1 MTHRPN
7 EELDEKC
14 EVNLPLLKGLLN
26 EIASEIYIE
35 NFNDQLKNNEKSYTH
50 LDINDYEGF
59 NDYHDITDKSGI
71 QEQVFQ
77 LVLIDPYTIMNAFEV
92 TDEKAKSASDGP
104 TQEQFEAVL
113 T

>member
-50 LDINDYEGF
+50 IDINDYEGF
-59 NDYHDITDKSGI
+59 NEYHEITDKSGI

-77 LVLIDPYTIMNAFEV
+77 LVLIDPFTIMNAFEV
-92 TDEKAKSASDGP
+92 TDAQAKSASDGP
-104 TQEQFEAVL
+104 T
-113 T
+113 